1 MIFLLDHD
9 VPMEVAQVLR
19 REGHQAHRLA
29 EQLPI
34 TSSDAK
40 VFDHAGSNGWI
51 TITCNRKD
59 FLPLAA
65 SGPHPGLIVLIRRRT
80 RQSECGHLLRL
91 IRMAGETGL
100 GGNVNYA

>member
-19 REGHQAHRLA
+19 REGHEVHRLVD
-29 EQLPI
+29 QLPI
-34 TSSDAK
+34 TTSDSM
-40 VFDHAGSNGWI
+40 VFDHARSNGWI
-51 TITCNRKD
+51 TVTCNRKD

-65 SGPHPGLIVLIRRRT
+65 SGPHAGLIILIRRRT
-80 RQSECGHLLRL
+80 RQSECGHILRL